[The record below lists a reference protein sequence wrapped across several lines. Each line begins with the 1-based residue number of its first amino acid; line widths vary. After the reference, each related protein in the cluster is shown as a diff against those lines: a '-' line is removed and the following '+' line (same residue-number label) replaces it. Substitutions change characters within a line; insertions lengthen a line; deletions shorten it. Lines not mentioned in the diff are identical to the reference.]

1 MSFKDMKKKTTQQ
14 RAINIFLLVLL
25 IVSMESVQ
33 RHTLVLSGMDIVDMV
48 SLITVHVV
56 LFVLIC
62 VHMKTL

>member
-1 MSFKDMKKKTTQQ
+1 MKKKTTQQ

>member
-1 MSFKDMKKKTTQQ
+1 MKKKTTQH
-14 RAINIFLLVLL
+14 RTINVFLCALL

-33 RHTLVLSGMDIVDMV
+33 KHTLVLSGMDIVDVV

-56 LFVLIC
+56 LFVLMC